1 MGLFDKFRKKINS
14 AVETV
19 DADSLTKGEEPLE
32 QPPSSVEQTPQVE
45 EEWEEFDE
53 DEELVL
59 KNQDDEWE
67 EWEDEEVEY
76 SLPTKL
82 SRKEKRAIDKAA
94 KKAASIERAKKKE
107 MKRRGAKEISRLD
120 GSKVDLHMMR
130 TTTGL
135 QLVEIK
141 YAPKGSTVQV

>member
-32 QPPSSVEQTPQVE
+32 QPPSSVEQTPRVE

-67 EWEDEEVEY
+67 EWGDEEVEY
-76 SLPTKL
+76 TLPTKL
-82 SRKEKRAIDKAA
+82 SRKEKRAIDKAT

-130 TTTGL
+130 TTTGR
-135 QLVEIK
+135 QLVEI
-141 YAPKGSTVQV
+141 

>member
-67 EWEDEEVEY
+67 EWEDEEV
-76 SLPTKL
+76 
-82 SRKEKRAIDKAA
+82 
-94 KKAASIERAKKKE
+94 
-107 MKRRGAKEISRLD
+107 
-120 GSKVDLHMMR
+120 
-130 TTTGL
+130 
-135 QLVEIK
+135 
-141 YAPKGSTVQV
+141 